1 MNVLIEQ
8 NSQYGLVVS
17 SRIIAKELGKRH
29 DAVLRDLENILKNNT
44 PQICGLFI
52 KSEYKA
58 SNGKMNKEYL
68 LTKDGFTLYMFNI
81 QGYQEFKMTYI
92 QKFNEMEKAL
102 KEMENKKLN
111 FSSSVPSKRNE
122 LKKLEL
128 IKVEKKEN
136 GERTISARELWKF
149 LDVKYYFTSWILK
162 KIEKYDFIEDED
174 YTVVGDDFALT
185 LDTAKGIALTENTA
199 AGRAIRR
206 YFILLEKRYRE
217 KQDKEILELK
227 EKMKNKKLGYILTN
241 INGIRYWTDELKKL
255 NEGLKEDEKLGSREK
270 LKLTECCLHLKS
282 FAFPLDLNK
291 KFGVELEG
299 LIEFN
304 YYN

>member
-1 MNVLIEQ
+1 MNILIEQ

-17 SRIIAKELGKRH
+17 SRIIAKELKKRH
-29 DAVLRDLENILKNNT
+29 TDVLRALNGILTNADLRSLI
-44 PQICGLFI
+44 IF
-52 KSEYKA
+52 
-58 SNGKMNKEYL
+58 SNYRDKKGEIRKEYL

-81 QGYQEFKMTYI
+81 QGYQDFKMAYI

-111 FSSSVPSKRNE
+111 FSSPLPSKQGE
-122 LKKLEL
+122 FKKLEL
-128 IKVEKKEN
+128 IKIESKKN
-136 GERTISARELWKF
+136 GEKIVSARELWKF

-185 LDTAKGIALTENTA
+185 LDTAKGIALTENSTT
-199 AGRAIRR
+199 GRVIRR
-206 YFILLEKRYRE
+206 YFILVEKRYRE

-241 INGIRYWTDELKKL
+241 TNGIRYWADELKKL
-255 NEGLKEDEKLGSREK
+255 NEELKEGEKLGSREK
-270 LKLTECCLHLKS
+270 LKLTECCMYLKS
-282 FAFPLDLNK
+282 FAFPLDLDK
-291 KFGVELEG
+291 KFGVELKG
-299 LIEFN
+299 LIGFN
-304 YYN
+304 YYS